1 MMRHR
6 KPDYT
11 GQQVEYVD
19 NDFELSIG
27 ELPLGPF
34 KLSLVCVGR
43 GEDFEEAEFCTIENA
58 NYGPPVT
65 LPVRF
70 RYVSGGRPLKDMR
83 DALINAVSDEIERQW
98 EATIGPWCVDEAAR
112 QGLGEPDP
120 DIMRDDRDERRR
132 LEAAE

>member
-1 MMRHR
+1 MPRA
-6 KPDYT
+6 PNYT

-34 KLSLVCVGR
+34 KLSLVCNGQ
-43 GEDFEEAEFCTIENA
+43 GESFEEARFCTIENA

-70 RYVSGGRPLKDMR
+70 RYVSGGRPMKDMR
-83 DALINAVSDEIERQW
+83 DVLINAVSDEIEKQW
-98 EATIGPWCVDEAAR
+98 EATIGPWCIDEAAR
-112 QGLGEPDP
+112 QGLGEPDQ

-132 LEAAE
+132 LDAAE